1 MLARLDRSEP
11 FSHLL
16 TCYHR
21 PVRAGTAAKILAAAA
36 GVLAA
41 ALAVAAFLSFR
52 ATLSVRLDRAHE
64 LEKAAVRPAAA
75 ARLAAELAAH
85 RLALVSEGDSHAVAG
100 AFRRVGA
107 EQALDAYRRAGGRAS
122 LLEESRRALTADG
135 APDAASD
142 VAFLRAIRGL
152 RADADA
158 VPNLGRP
165 EPPSSASRAGWLLLW
180 AALASGASALAAYFA
195 GRSRIPAP
203 P

>member
-1 MLARLDRSEP
+1 M
-11 FSHLL
+11 
-16 TCYHR
+16 
-21 PVRAGTAAKILAAAA
+21 RAGTTARIAAAA
-36 GVLAA
+36 VGLIAA

-85 RLALVSEGDSHAVAG
+85 RLALVSEGESRAVAG

-107 EQALDAYRRAGGRAS
+107 DQALDLYRRAGGRAS
-122 LLEESRRALTADG
+122 LVEESRRALSADG
-135 APDAASD
+135 GPDAASD

-152 RADADA
+152 RAEAEA
-158 VPNLGRP
+158 VPNLERP

-180 AALASGASALAAYFA
+180 AGLAAGVSALAAFFA
-195 GRSRIPAP
+195 GRSRLPAP